1 MSDVA
6 DCVFCKIVRGELPS
20 SILYQDGEVM
30 AFKDIHPGAPI
41 HVLIIPRRHIHSAAE
56 VTEADAPVV
65 GHMIA
70 VAAQLARDLGV
81 AETGYRL
88 VTNIGREGGQSVFHL
103 HFHLMGGRPF
113 SWPPG

>member
-6 DCVFCKIVRGELPS
+6 ACIFCKIVRGELPS

-30 AFKDIHPGAPI
+30 AFKDIHPGAPT
-41 HVLIIPRRHIHSAAE
+41 HVLLIPRRHINSAAE

-65 GHMIA
+65 GHLIA
-70 VAAQLARDLGV
+70 VAAQLARDLGI